1 MTTRVELKIS
11 KLEAPLP
18 HLPFYIRPI
27 NHIVRAFLRLGIPM
41 GPVVL
46 LRVRGR
52 NTGKARRN
60 PVGLF
65 KDNGRRYLFS
75 TFGGVNWVRNLR
87 LAQQASIRHGWR
99 TERVVPV
106 ELSLEEAALVLKK
119 AVAPAFQGLGG
130 MMFRD
135 HFPLKPDA
143 PFNDFLVEAR
153 RHPVF
158 ELRKPATN

>member
-1 MTTRVELKIS
+1 MKIS

-27 NHIVRAFLRLGIPM
+27 NLIVRAFLRLGIPM

>member
-1 MTTRVELKIS
+1 MTARVDLKTN
-11 KLEAPLP
+11 KLNAQPP

-27 NHIVRAFLRLGIPM
+27 NHIVRAFLRLGFPM

-75 TFGGVNWVRNLR
+75 TFGAVNWVRNLR

-99 TERVVPV
+99 TEKVIPV
-106 ELSLEEAALVLKK
+106 ELPLEEAALVLKR

-135 HFPLKPDA
+135 HFSLKPDA
-143 PFNDFLVEAR
+143 PFNDFLGEAR

-158 ELRKPATN
+158 ELRKPAGN